1 MSASSYPS
9 NSSLTQMGHEGESR
23 VPSVEVIGGS
33 VDDDSEAAITQ
44 SMINQDGEGERPG
57 RILHLCHRLSRRQ
70 VAIAGPDIEGSRFIW
85 RMRDG

>member
-1 MSASSYPS
+1 
-9 NSSLTQMGHEGESR
+9 MGHERESK
-23 VPSVEVIGGS
+23 VSSVEVIAGL
-33 VDDDSEAAITQ
+33 VDDSEAAITQ
-44 SMINQDGEGERPG
+44 SMINRDGEGERPG